1 MALDATDENVGV
13 LDILINTVQTD
24 LGDLAVKV
32 FPSQTDEG
40 SPGAVDVPGTPPKTA
55 TGAQSGD
62 VKVTLAS
69 IEGLTDDLMSLI
81 EDGSLKQTPALT
93 NLIKTLIM
101 LKDEAL
107 ALDDVFEPGNS
118 IDATDLAR
126 LESFYHDF
134 GSALVLAREGAAAD
148 SDPVVMTQTRGQ
160 LRIGATTDDETGD
173 VEDVAMDDSDDAE
186 PVTDDTDTDDGD
198 DDAPV
203 MGDMEAT
210 DPPAEVAPEAPSIAT
225 VTGDATALLADLAA
239 LDILLML
246 LLETQANADTPQL
259 VDGIDIDP
267 LIERVAELIT
277 EIQGLVSDLMSDPDG
292 DPAAATEALAEKRAE
307 IEQLQQTV
315 AALNSDAPVDDTNG
329 PTIATTTADANTL
342 IDELG
347 ALDARLMA
355 LLETQ
360 ADADGPQLL
369 DGVSVGPLIERVMAL
384 ITEIQDYMSDVLTD
398 PDADLEAATTFLAE
412 KSAETTGI
420 TEVVDA
426 LDSVGSTDADP
437 VESEEGADGGSDP
450 VSDPVTEDGDVA
462 DDPVEGGDTD
472 EGVVEGDET
481 DEGGVDEETD
491 SDPVLETGTTTEPE
505 GPTIASVTIEAS
517 ELLGELG
524 ALDTLLMSLL
534 ETQTDADGPQLLD
547 GVSVGPLIERVMAL
561 ITEIQD
567 FMSDVLNDPDADP
580 QAAADFLAEKRAEI
594 AAISGVVDALDVS
607 GGTDAETDETG
618 EVDPLADPEV
628 VDVPEPEPTLADVTA
643 EARELMAGL
652 NNLDD
657 LLMFMLE
664 LQADGDSIQFI
675 DAVTL
680 GPYID
685 KVAAKL
691 TEIGEMV
698 NQLVNSD
705 TPDVQGALDY
715 LAEQRAEIADIQD
728 FADSVVVTLPDDLD
742 VPFTDLDETG
752 PPAPTDAADGPT
764 RTDATT
770 TTQDLLDEL
779 SALDAEILGILME
792 QYDADEPQ
800 LVDGVV
806 WAPYMELITKLQGDI
821 PEQVLEFLGGP
832 DPDVQ
837 GALDFLA
844 EQGDIVANIRDFI
857 DSLKNGGQTADPDP
871 TNPPALDWDDAA
883 PATRID
889 LAELSQ
895 SLLDNFGALVFDLM
909 VLLETQADADNPQ
922 LIDAIDWGG
931 FLDAAK
937 ALIAEIKAEFPALLP
952 GDLTSGDY
960 TDADIQAAFTYLEKK
975 KAEFENLRGRVDAFV
990 DMDPLA
996 VDQGRVWG
1004 DPHFVGADGGKYDV
1018 QGVAGNYYNILSDD
1032 GLQVNARFDEFA
1044 GPNSGQTV
1052 MGAIGIT
1059 LGTDTVEVSATEGV
1073 KINGETVEAGTYLD
1087 GKVTVLENGSVEINE
1102 QEYSFRIDGP

>member
-1 MALDATDENVGV
+1 M
-13 LDILINTVQTD
+13 
-24 LGDLAVKV
+24 
-32 FPSQTDEG
+32 
-40 SPGAVDVPGTPPKTA
+40 
-55 TGAQSGD
+55 
-62 VKVTLAS
+62 
-69 IEGLTDDLMSLI
+69 
-81 EDGSLKQTPALT
+81 
-93 NLIKTLIM
+93 
-101 LKDEAL
+101 
-107 ALDDVFEPGNS
+107 
-118 IDATDLAR
+118 
-126 LESFYHDF
+126 
-134 GSALVLAREGAAAD
+134 
-148 SDPVVMTQTRGQ
+148 
-160 LRIGATTDDETGD
+160 
-173 VEDVAMDDSDDAE
+173 
-186 PVTDDTDTDDGD
+186 
-198 DDAPV
+198 
-203 MGDMEAT
+203 
-210 DPPAEVAPEAPSIAT
+210 
-225 VTGDATALLADLAA
+225 
-239 LDILLML
+239 
-246 LLETQANADTPQL
+246 
-259 VDGIDIDP
+259 
-267 LIERVAELIT
+267 
-277 EIQGLVSDLMSDPDG
+277 
-292 DPAAATEALAEKRAE
+292 
-307 IEQLQQTV
+307 
-315 AALNSDAPVDDTNG
+315 
-329 PTIATTTADANTL
+329 
-342 IDELG
+342 
-347 ALDARLMA
+347 
-355 LLETQ
+355 
-360 ADADGPQLL
+360 
-369 DGVSVGPLIERVMAL
+369 
-384 ITEIQDYMSDVLTD
+384 
-398 PDADLEAATTFLAE
+398 
-412 KSAETTGI
+412 
-420 TEVVDA
+420 
-426 LDSVGSTDADP
+426 
-437 VESEEGADGGSDP
+437 
-450 VSDPVTEDGDVA
+450 
-462 DDPVEGGDTD
+462 
-472 EGVVEGDET
+472 
-481 DEGGVDEETD
+481 
-491 SDPVLETGTTTEPE
+491 
-505 GPTIASVTIEAS
+505 
-517 ELLGELG
+517 
-524 ALDTLLMSLL
+524 
-534 ETQTDADGPQLLD
+534 
-547 GVSVGPLIERVMAL
+547 
-561 ITEIQD
+561 
-567 FMSDVLNDPDADP
+567 
-580 QAAADFLAEKRAEI
+580 
-594 AAISGVVDALDVS
+594 
-607 GGTDAETDETG
+607 
-618 EVDPLADPEV
+618 DPLADPEV

-1102 QEYSFRIDGP
+1102 QEYSFRIDAHENSAGDYLNIENIQSDNAAADGVLPSGLWGVTVDYDDDARNGDAGQGTQGGGAIEGLDGEITERGDTKTVGDYEVSGLFDVKFDHHNQFGSEEDEADV